1 MMVRGGIDGH
11 GITYCFASHWRFG
24 GVWGER
30 GGLVH
35 TVYTFSISISL
46 CSRYSYK

>member
-24 GVWGER
+24 GVWG
-30 GGLVH
+30 GKGWTCAYGIHIFYLDIALLALLV
-35 TVYTFSISISL
+35 
-46 CSRYSYK
+46 